1 MLDHSVGVVRRP
13 EPPFPPAHSKLSE
26 TAQPPM
32 SLGTV
37 MEERAKAQL
46 VLQRVRIEATEK
58 TAGLS
63 NSKSQNP

>member
-1 MLDHSVGVVRRP
+1 MLEKSV
-13 EPPFPPAHSKLSE
+13 
-26 TAQPPM
+26 

-37 MEERAKAQL
+37 MEEKAKAQL

-58 TAGLS
+58 TEGLS

>member
-1 MLDHSVGVVRRP
+1 MGVVRRP
-13 EPPFPPAHSKLSE
+13 EPPPPRPPAHSELSE

-46 VLQRVRIEATEK
+46 VLQRVRTEATEK
-58 TAGLS
+58 AAGLS